1 MLGKKDL
8 IERFSKKGYTKADA
22 AIICHDFLTTL
33 EEIFVEKE
41 SICFK
46 GFGTFHCRHRNPKL
60 ITDISTG
67 ERIMSKPKDC
77 ICFTMG
83 NILKREM
90 LTGELEERSDK

>member
-22 AIICHDFLTTL
+22 AIICHDFLATL

-46 GFGTFHCRHRNPKL
+46 GFGTFHCKIRNPKL
-60 ITDISTG
+60 VRDISTG
-67 ERIMSKPKDC
+67 EQIMSKPKNY
-77 ICFTMG
+77 ISFAMG
-83 NILKREM
+83 KVLKREM
-90 LTGELEERSDK
+90 LTGELEERGDE